1 MKSMDNSQRRYMEA
15 LRVMA
20 STKGPFAFTT
30 LRATHRISDVRGIL
44 KKLGWLNVMH
54 GRKSSWT
61 GPIPKT
67 EEDLFRMATIVRQA
81 NTDHNVSAR
90 KAKQAKAIATV
101 MPKKPAMAVPVR
113 SPLPS
118 TPVKRREKSLSILW
132 GLVKITL

>member
-44 KKLGWLNVMH
+44 KKLGWLDVMH

-81 NTDHNVSAR
+81 NADHHVSAR
-90 KAKQAKAIATV
+90 KAKEATMV
-101 MPKKPAMAVPVR
+101 AAVAPKKSMAAPVR
-113 SPLPS
+113 SPS